1 MLRLLVSLVPVLLVP
16 WRAGAAPQG
25 ETTTTTVSPTPIYWW
40 LGLDPSPFGGK
51 NYNFDE
57 VQRGEHIKKGKVR
70 LKEEEGSV
78 QQRGVKKISKRDIDF
93 EDEYYSDEYEYEY
106 DSEESEYEQG
116 EEYYYYD
123 EEEREGFPFQL
134 LEEEEEED
142 GGVISF
148 NDIETE
154 CPAGT
159 ICVETF
165 FCAEFSGNSKSDQI
179 PCLITSG
186 PFTGDFGICCNRR
199 HPRVCPEVRSRP
211 KPEHCAPRPLGDP
224 PDEEC
229 PSDGVS
235 SSCPPDS
242 LCCFNGCINVCLEE
256 PPHSVQTAF
265 WRRRMGFEV
274 KRKPK
279 EGSKKPNKQPKS
291 KKRGPKSAPEYEY
304 EYEYEE
310 GTMKRGGKSLPEEYY
325 DDYEEEYKEG
335 EYNEEFAT
343 AGDYDDEKSEERAE
357 TALLKL
363 ISLIRSRIS
372 S

>member
-1 MLRLLVSLVPVLLVP
+1 ML
-16 WRAGAAPQG
+16 Q
-25 ETTTTTVSPTPIYWW
+25 
-40 LGLDPSPFGGK
+40 
-51 NYNFDE
+51 

-134 LEEEEEED
+134 LEEEEEEED

-179 PCLITSG
+179 VNEKPIPILSKIIFIPALFDHLGAIYGGFWDLLQPT
-186 PFTGDFGICCNRR
+186 P
-199 HPRVCPEVRSRP
+199 PESLSRS
-211 KPEHCAPRPLGDP
+211 
-224 PDEEC
+224 
-229 PSDGVS
+229 
-235 SSCPPDS
+235 
-242 LCCFNGCINVCLEE
+242 EE
-256 PPHSVQTAF
+256 PTEARGETQQQLASQAQ
-265 WRRRMGFEV
+265 
-274 KRKPK
+274 KL
-279 EGSKKPNKQPKS
+279 KS
-291 KKRGPKSAPEYEY
+291 
-304 EYEYEE
+304 
-310 GTMKRGGKSLPEEYY
+310 
-325 DDYEEEYKEG
+325 
-335 EYNEEFAT
+335 
-343 AGDYDDEKSEERAE
+343 
-357 TALLKL
+357 
-363 ISLIRSRIS
+363 
-372 S
+372 

>member
-1 MLRLLVSLVPVLLVP
+1 MLRLVLVSLVLLVLVVP

-25 ETTTTTVSPTPIYWW
+25 ETSTTVSPIYWW

-57 VQRGEHIKKGKVR
+57 VQRGEHIKQGKGEVR
-70 LKEEEGSV
+70 LKKEKEGAV
-78 QQRGVKKISKRDIDF
+78 QQRGVKKISKRDADF

-134 LEEEEEED
+134 LEEEEED

-179 PCLITSG
+179 VNEKTIPILSKII
-186 PFTGDFGICCNRR
+186 F
-199 HPRVCPEVRSRP
+199 H
-211 KPEHCAPRPLGDP
+211 
-224 PDEEC
+224 
-229 PSDGVS
+229 S
-235 SSCPPDS
+235 SP
-242 LCCFNGCINVCLEE
+242 V
-256 PPHSVQTAF
+256 
-265 WRRRMGFEV
+265 
-274 KRKPK
+274 
-279 EGSKKPNKQPKS
+279 
-291 KKRGPKSAPEYEY
+291 
-304 EYEYEE
+304 
-310 GTMKRGGKSLPEEYY
+310 
-325 DDYEEEYKEG
+325 
-335 EYNEEFAT
+335 
-343 AGDYDDEKSEERAE
+343 
-357 TALLKL
+357 
-363 ISLIRSRIS
+363 
-372 S
+372 

>member
-1 MLRLLVSLVPVLLVP
+1 MLRLLVSLVLVLVLVGR
-16 WRAGAAPQG
+16 RAGAAPQG
-25 ETTTTTVSPTPIYWW
+25 ETTTTTVPPTPIYWW

-51 NYNFDE
+51 NYNFDQ
-57 VQRGEHIKKGKVR
+57 VQRGEHIRKAKGRVR
-70 LKEEEGSV
+70 LKEEGGQS
-78 QQRGVKKISKRDIDF
+78 QREVKKISKRDADF

-106 DSEESEYEQG
+106 DYEKPEYDEEE

-123 EEEREGFPFQL
+123 EEEKAGFPFQL
-134 LEEEEEED
+134 LEEEE

-154 CPAGT
+154 CPVGT
-159 ICVETF
+159 ICVESF
-165 FCAEFSGNSKSDQI
+165 FCAEFSGNSVSDQI

-199 HPRVCPEVRSRP
+199 HPRVCPQVRSRP

-235 SSCPPDS
+235 SSCPSGS
-242 LCCFNGCINVCLEE
+242 LCCFNGCINVCLED

-274 KRKPK
+274 KRKQK
-279 EGSKKPNKQPKS
+279 EGSKKPKNKQPKS
-291 KKRGPKSAPEYEY
+291 AKRGPKSAPEYEY
-304 EYEYEE
+304 EYEE
-310 GTMKRGGKSLPEEYY
+310 GTNERGGKEYY
-325 DDYEEEYKEG
+325 DDYEDEYKE
-335 EYNEEFAT
+335 EYNEDAAA